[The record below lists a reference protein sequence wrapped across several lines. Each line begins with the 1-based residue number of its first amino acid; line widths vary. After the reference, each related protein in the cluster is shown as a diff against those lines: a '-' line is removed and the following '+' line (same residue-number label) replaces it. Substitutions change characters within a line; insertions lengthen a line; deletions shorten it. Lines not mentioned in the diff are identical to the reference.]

1 MSVSRRAFLTAA
13 ATLALGGARSRA
25 AAAGRGS
32 AAGTK
37 PAITVYKD
45 PT

>member
-1 MSVSRRAFLTAA
+1 MSFSRRAFLTAA
-13 ATLALGGARSRA
+13 ALALGGARSRA
-25 AAAGRGS
+25 AAAGPGS